1 LKENPVS
8 VGESKHDGSLVYD
21 GLLPFSVQILD
32 AMPSDNTL
40 AMVNDKNE
48 HSLRSSLVGNDN
60 FDLEEHDELGHYLKR
75 QEAKIDLLLDMVT
88 ELLTQQKRLPEERQ
102 LRLTPQGLQWQQC
115 DANLPA
121 DAWVEVLLYLTP
133 SLPRP
138 LRFFGTVNSNAE
150 THSVNF
156 IAVSQPVT
164 ELMEKLL
171 FRHHR
176 RAVAQQRQSR

>member
-1 LKENPVS
+1 MS
-8 VGESKHDGSLVYD
+8 VGESKQSGSLVYD
-21 GLLPFSVQILD
+21 GLLPVSIQPVD

-40 AMVNDKNE
+40 VMVNEKNE

-60 FDLEEHDELGHYLKR
+60 FDLEEHDELGQYLKR

-102 LRLTPQGLQWQQC
+102 LRLTPHGLQWQTSES
-115 DANLPA
+115 DLPT
-121 DAWVEVLLYLTP
+121 DTCVEILLYLTP

-138 LRFFGTVNSNAE
+138 LRFFGTVKAKSKN
-150 THSVNF
+150 HSVDF
-156 IAVSQPVT
+156 IAVSQQVT
-164 ELMEKLL
+164 QLLEKLL

-176 RAVAQQRQSR
+176 RAVAQQRQRRQPT